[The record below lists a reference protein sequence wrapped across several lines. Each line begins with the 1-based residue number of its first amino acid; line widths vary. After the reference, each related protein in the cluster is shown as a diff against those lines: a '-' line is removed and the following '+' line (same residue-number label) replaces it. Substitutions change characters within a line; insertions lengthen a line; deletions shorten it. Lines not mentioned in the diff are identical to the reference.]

1 MYFVY
6 LHAQPLYNQSMK
18 DDGGWTVV
26 QNRGDFGTPEDYFFK
41 GWAEYENGFGE
52 PTKVNLS

>member
-1 MYFVY
+1 
-6 LHAQPLYNQSMK
+6 MK

-52 PTKVNLS
+52 PTKVNVS